1 MTTVPPYQPSSSEHP
16 KKKKTGW
23 GKFPSLRHLLIPIV
37 VLICGALLAGVLFQ
51 TGPKAKRKPLVRL
64 ARLVQIQ
71 EVHFSNQPVLI
82 QAMGNVQPARKIDLQ
97 PRVSGEVIQ
106 VNDQLVPG
114 GLFLKGQTILQIDP
128 TDYALVVRQRTSE
141 TAQAKSQLRLELG
154 QQSIAQREY
163 ELLGE
168 KIRDEDRDLVLRKP
182 QLESAKAMIETHQA
196 ALDKALLDLERT
208 TVKSPFNAI
217 IQTREV
223 DIGALVTNSTNIATL
238 VGTDQYWIEVPVPV
252 DTLQWI
258 RVPNSTSK
266 KGSSVQIYNDAAWGK
281 GKYKAGFVDRLASDL
296 EDQGRMARLFISV
309 PDPLGLKTK
318 LSPTPLLLR
327 SYVRVEIEGKELE
340 SVAAIDRNLLRDGDK
355 VWIMDNENKLEI
367 RSVEISFRGREQV
380 MVTGGLREGERL
392 ITTHLS
398 APVQGMPLRTS
409 PPTAP

>member
-1 MTTVPPYQPSSSEHP
+1 MTTVPPHQSSQSEHP
-16 KKKKTGW
+16 KKKTEW
-23 GKFPSLRHLLIPIV
+23 MRFSLRHLLIPIV

-71 EVHFSNQPVLI
+71 EIKFSTEHTLI
-82 QAMGNVQPARKIDLQ
+82 QAMGNVQAARKIDLH

-114 GLFLKGQTILQIDP
+114 GRFQKGQTVLQIDP
-128 TDYALVVRQRTSE
+128 TEYTLVVQQRASE

-182 QLESAKAMIETHQA
+182 QLETVKAMLANHQA

-217 IQTREV
+217 IQSREV
-223 DIGALVTNSTNIATL
+223 DIGALVSNSTNIATL
-238 VGTDQYWIEVPVPV
+238 VGTDEYWIEVPVPV

-258 RVPNSTSK
+258 RIPNSGLK
-266 KGSSVQIYNDAAWGK
+266 KGSLVRIYNNAAWGK
-281 GKYKAGFVDRLASDL
+281 GEYKTGSVDRLASDL

-309 PDPLGLKTK
+309 PDPLGLKNNR
-318 LSPTPLLLR
+318 SGIPLLLN
-327 SYVRVEIEGKELE
+327 SYVRVEIEGGKIEK
-340 SVAAIDRNLLRDGDK
+340 VAAIDRNFLRDGDK
-355 VWIMDNENKLEI
+355 VWIMDKENKLEI
-367 RSVEISFRGREQV
+367 RSVEISFRSREQV
-380 MVTGGLREGERL
+380 LVTEGLREGERL

-398 APVQGMPLRTS
+398 APVQGMPLRTTS
-409 PPTAP
+409 TAAP